1 MAPELVLQPGS
12 VVSAQVLKVL
22 SADLVRI
29 AIASLSIDVASEIP
43 LQQGQNLQLAVTQTK
58 DGIRLAVV
66 GQGSDAASASADAV
80 TLSQEALIDVP
91 ANAPTTV
98 APKNIL
104 TPVERAATATNQA
117 FGALK
122 IRQTK
127 SQAEQEDD
135 GEKREIEGAAGDREV
150 NVTLKVEGK
159 NSTRVQVV
167 AKRTAVTWDKDFARS
182 VLDKIVAYSH

>member
-1 MAPELVLQPGS
+1 MQRSSARVWSHAATVPGALLLAGCVVAAAGAGAGGGIYFTQRGVES
-12 VVSAQVLKVL
+12 VVPV
-22 SADLVRI
+22 
-29 AIASLSIDVASEIP
+29 
-43 LQQGQNLQLAVTQTK
+43 
-58 DGIRLAVV
+58 
-66 GQGSDAASASADAV
+66 
-80 TLSQEALIDVP
+80 
-91 ANAPTTV
+91 
-98 APKNIL
+98 
-104 TPVERAATATNQA
+104 PVERAATAASQA

-122 IRQTK
+122 IRPTK
-127 SQAEQEDD
+127 SQAEHEDD

>member
-1 MAPELVLQPGS
+1 MQRSGVTLRSQAAAVPAALLLAGCVVAAAGAGAGGGIYLTQRGVES
-12 VVSAQVLKVL
+12 VV
-22 SADLVRI
+22 
-29 AIASLSIDVASEIP
+29 P
-43 LQQGQNLQLAVTQTK
+43 VT
-58 DGIRLAVV
+58 
-66 GQGSDAASASADAV
+66 
-80 TLSQEALIDVP
+80 
-91 ANAPTTV
+91 
-98 APKNIL
+98 
-104 TPVERAATATNQA
+104 VERAATATNQA

-150 NVTLKVEGK
+150 NVTLKVDGK